1 MPWDMSKYKAPDDGD
16 DLASRPDAASKFQ
29 RYARRSP
36 YTVAPTHAIASRYY
50 HVFREG
56 ELDALVSSIPGAKIE
71 EAYFD
76 HANWCVRIRKMAP

>member
-1 MPWDMSKYKAPDDGD
+1 MGHE
-16 DLASRPDAASKFQ
+16 Q
-29 RYARRSP
+29 VQGARRRRRP
-36 YTVAPTHAIASRYY
+36 RLPPRRRIQVPAVRAPLAPHTVAPTHSVASRYY